1 MITFILFV
9 LSTIGLTNIL
19 VHGTIFDSIKI
30 GGRSIRQWMHY
41 WKWSESLF
49 NCYECTGTWAGFL
62 CGWLI
67 ISSHWSIILACGFA
81 GGLLA
86 TWNNLLF
93 EWANSKIEFIID
105 TGEPVGEREEEH
117 TDQT

>member
-1 MITFILFV
+1 MTTFILFV
-9 LSTIGLTNIL
+9 LATIGLTNIL
-19 VHGTIFDSIKI
+19 VHGAILDVIKI
-30 GGRSIRQWMHY
+30 AGRSVRQWMHY

-67 ISSHWSIILACGFA
+67 ISTRWPIILACGFA
-81 GGLLA
+81 GGLLS

-93 EWANSKIEFIID
+93 EWINSKIEYIID
-105 TGEPVGEREEEH
+105 SGETNGTQEEH
-117 TDQT
+117 TTQD